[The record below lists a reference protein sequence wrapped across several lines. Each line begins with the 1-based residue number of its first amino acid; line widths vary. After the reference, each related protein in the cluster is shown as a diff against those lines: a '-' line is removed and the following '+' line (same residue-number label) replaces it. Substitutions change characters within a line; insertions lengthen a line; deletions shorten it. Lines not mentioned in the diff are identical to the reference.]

1 MLDETSRI
9 PKATHALPHMVA
21 HATICGMEVTIA
33 EAASRLGVSPRQA
46 QRLARQGQLQIVRRV
61 GRTLLVEDTAIT
73 QRHQTGR
80 GPGRR
85 WNSSTAW
92 AAIELLEH
100 GWTTRVADRT
110 LFRLKRRLPGLSVEE
125 FVRLAAGRA
134 QTRRMTQTRRRPAA
148 LKAALMLSGRSG
160 LEDPQVAARFGL
172 AGGESP
178 IIEGYLHRDEL
189 EEVLTRFGL
198 VADAEGEVFL
208 HVSDEAPVDSLVTTA
223 LDLIE
228 RGTTRER
235 RAAHGVL
242 QSVLSP

>member
-1 MLDETSRI
+1 
-9 PKATHALPHMVA
+9 
-21 HATICGMEVTIA
+21 MEVTIA
-33 EAASRLGVSPRQA
+33 EAATRLGVSPRQA
-46 QRLARQGQLQIVRRV
+46 QRLAQQGQLQIVRRV

-85 WNSSTAW
+85 WNSNTAW

-100 GWTTRVADRT
+100 GWTTRAAART
-110 LFRLKRRLPGLSVEE
+110 LFRLKGRLASLSVEE

-134 QTRRMTQTRRRPAA
+134 QTQRMTQTRRRPAA
-148 LKAALMLSGRSG
+148 LKDALMLSGRSA
-160 LEDPQVAARFGL
+160 LDNPQVAARFGL
-172 AGGESP
+172 AGGESQ
-178 IIEGYLHRDEL
+178 IIEGYLHQDEL

-208 HVSDEAPVDSLVTTA
+208 HISEEVPVDSIITTA
-223 LDLIE
+223 LDLVE

-235 RAAHGVL
+235 AAAHGLL
-242 QSVLSP
+242 QAALDQ

>member
-1 MLDETSRI
+1 M
-9 PKATHALPHMVA
+9 
-21 HATICGMEVTIA
+21 A
-33 EAASRLGVSPRQA
+33 EAAARLGVSPRQA
-46 QRLARQGQLQIVRRV
+46 QRLAQQGQLQIVRRV

-73 QRHQTGR
+73 QRRQTGR

-100 GWTTRVADRT
+100 GWTTRAADRT
-110 LFRLKRRLPGLSVEE
+110 LFRLKRRLADLSIEE

-148 LKAALMLSGRSG
+148 LKEALMLSGRSA
-160 LEDPQVAARFGL
+160 LENPEVAARFGL
-172 AGGESP
+172 TGGQSQ
-178 IIEGYLHRDEL
+178 IIEGYLRGDVL
-189 EEVLTRFGL
+189 EEALTRFGL

-208 HVSDEAPVDSLVTTA
+208 HVSDEVPVDSIITTA
-223 LDLIE
+223 LDLVE

-235 RAAHGVL
+235 AAAHGVL
-242 QSVLSP
+242 QAVLAP